1 MVYVEHDERVFQL
14 IGFSTASSWSSYVD
28 EVTATL
34 TSFRR
39 ETDRRVLDVQPA
51 TLQLVHVD
59 TAMDLERFILR
70 HGATVDRDT
79 LAVINGLETGQ
90 RLQAGR
96 PYKVVQG
103 GGLP

>member
-1 MVYVEHDERVFQL
+1 M
-14 IGFSTASSWSSYVD
+14 
-28 EVTATL
+28 
-34 TSFRR
+34 
-39 ETDRRVLDVQPA
+39 LDVQPA

-59 TAMDLERFILR
+59 TAMGLDCFIRR
-70 HGATVDRDT
+70 HSATVDSDT